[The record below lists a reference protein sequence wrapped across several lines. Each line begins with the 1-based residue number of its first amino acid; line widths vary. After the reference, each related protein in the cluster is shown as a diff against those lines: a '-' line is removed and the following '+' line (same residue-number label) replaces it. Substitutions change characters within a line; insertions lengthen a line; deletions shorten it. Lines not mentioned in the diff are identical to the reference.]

1 MRPVPTPA
9 SRIRPLRPANGARRK
24 GRKRRFPSYHVP
36 NRVVGRIGEG
46 AHRTAKPVDREQ
58 KKFIKLPW
66 KGRSWDEKFRPLLFW
81 ARRHFVDPN
90 QLPSPAAVDRRGAGG
105 LLPRDGGGR
114 PPLVPKD
121 ETPSR
126 SGSSACRRLGP
137 PAGRQSLSSKVM
149 TLEDI
154 TLNLNAE
161 GPKSRFMNLGLTLVF
176 AK

>member
-1 MRPVPTPA
+1 MSHNR
-9 SRIRPLRPANGARRK
+9 
-24 GRKRRFPSYHVP
+24 GRKRRFPSCLFP
-36 NRVVGRIGEG
+36 NRVVGRLGKG

-58 KKFIKLPW
+58 KNSINSPR
-66 KGRSWDEKFRPLLFW
+66 KGRTWEEKIRPLLFW
-81 ARRHFVDPN
+81 ARRHIVDPN
-90 QLPSPAAVDRRGAGG
+90 QPPSPAAVDRRGAGRI
-105 LLPRDGGGR
+105 LPRDGGDR
-114 PPLVPKD
+114 PPLVPED

-126 SGSSACRRLGP
+126 SGSPACRRLGP